1 MTQGWVTIDLKG
13 PLDLAAS
20 LESGQAFRWR
30 RVEAEGGECFEGVVF
45 GNLVRIRQSGRTL
58 ELDSFPDPAVEIRP
72 LIEDYL
78 CVGHDLEAIYE
89 ELGSDSRVAT
99 AIAAYSGLR
108 IQRQDPWECLTS
120 FICSANNNIAR
131 ISQNVESIADAFG
144 DPIAGSQRRTFPT
157 PAVVADAG
165 ESALRELGLGFR
177 AKYLAPAARK
187 VAEGAIDLYALR
199 EMEYAEAALTITELA
214 GVGDKVA
221 NCVSQLCDA
230 VLAGQAGSLSGRC
243 LDRPR
248 AARVVLRRQR
258 GQANPANPNAGMG
271 AGPLRPVCRICQPV
285 PLPQPQAA
293 RIEKDQVNRTIVCL
307 RIASIATLDTPSC
320 ISSATT
326 LLSATST
333 RDIT

>member
-1 MTQGWVTIDLKG
+1 MTQGWVTIDLNG

-99 AIAAYSGLR
+99 AIAAYPGLR
-108 IQRQDPWECLTS
+108 IQRQEPWECLTS

-144 DPIAGSQRRTFPT
+144 DPIAGSQRRTFPS

-221 NCVSQLCDA
+221 NCVMLFSLDKLEAFPVDVWIDRALREWYFADREGKPIPRTRMREWAQA
-230 VLAGQAGSLSGRC
+230 HFGQYAGYANQYLFHSRRLQGS
-243 LDRPR
+243 
-248 AARVVLRRQR
+248 RRT
-258 GQANPANPNAGMG
+258 
-271 AGPLRPVCRICQPV
+271 
-285 PLPQPQAA
+285 
-293 RIEKDQVNRTIVCL
+293 K
-307 RIASIATLDTPSC
+307 SIAP
-320 ISSATT
+320 
-326 LLSATST
+326 
-333 RDIT
+333 

>member
-1 MTQGWVTIDLKG
+1 MTQGWVTIDLNG

-99 AIAAYSGLR
+99 AIAAYPGLR
-108 IQRQDPWECLTS
+108 IQRQEPWECLTS
-120 FICSANNNIAR
+120 FICSANNNIVR

-144 DPIAGSQRRTFPT
+144 DPIAGSQRRDVPVSSGRRGRRGSRSQRAW
-157 PAVVADAG
+157 PRIQG
-165 ESALRELGLGFR
+165 EVPCT
-177 AKYLAPAARK
+177 PAARK

-199 EMEYAEAALTITELA
+199 EMEYADAALTIIELA

-221 NCVSQLCDA
+221 NCVLLFSLDKLEAFPVDVWIDRALREWYFADREGKALPRTRMREWAQA
-230 VLAGQAGSLSGRC
+230 HFGQYAGYANQYLFHSRRLQGS
-243 LDRPR
+243 
-248 AARVVLRRQR
+248 RRT
-258 GQANPANPNAGMG
+258 
-271 AGPLRPVCRICQPV
+271 
-285 PLPQPQAA
+285 
-293 RIEKDQVNRTIVCL
+293 K
-307 RIASIATLDTPSC
+307 SIAP
-320 ISSATT
+320 
-326 LLSATST
+326 
-333 RDIT
+333 